1 MITIL
6 SLFENDLIDSLIQ
19 LLPVKILVGKV
30 YLLSMP
36 TNLTPI
42 ELGICFWYNFVC
54 SLDETVL
61 FPKHSVSAE
70 ILNGKGVILW

>member
-1 MITIL
+1 MSINYLITIL

-30 YLLSMP
+30 YLLSMQ

-42 ELGICFWYNFVC
+42 ELGICF
-54 SLDETVL
+54 
-61 FPKHSVSAE
+61 
-70 ILNGKGVILW
+70 